1 MEKINISIK
10 LVKAE
15 LYPDYILNQDDLDS
29 LKEWN
34 FDILSRKSHIEKLRI
49 TWVMFYSMNFIE
61 KYEINLEIM
70 NKFLN
75 LLLQKYNCR
84 NNPFH
89 NFDHAVTGLNSSSI

>member
-1 MEKINISIK
+1 MN
-10 LVKAE
+10 
-15 LYPDYILNQDDLDS
+15 PDYALTQEDLDS

-34 FDILSRKSHIEKLRI
+34 FNIIAKESLCEKLRL
-49 TWVMFYSMNFIE
+49 TWAMFYSMNFIE
-61 KYEINLEIM
+61 KYEINTEAF

-89 NFDHAVTGLNSSSI
+89 NFDHAITGINRENLFTFILEFC